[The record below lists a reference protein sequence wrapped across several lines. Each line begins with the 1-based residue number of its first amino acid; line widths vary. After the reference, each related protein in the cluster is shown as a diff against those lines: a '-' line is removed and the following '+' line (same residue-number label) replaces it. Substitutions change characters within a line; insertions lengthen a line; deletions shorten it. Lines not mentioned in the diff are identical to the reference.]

1 MQKILLKGE
10 NSATSQRLSVLA
22 KPACRDGGTARNP
35 TVVSSST
42 TEDAEETETTSRP
55 SQLVSGGVDEEENV
69 SDFKINIFNAGEH
82 LLNHLIY
89 PNDIRLV
96 FNRVVCT
103 RINGMAPFLMSW
115 AVLSFQITDEV
126 ECDY

>member
-1 MQKILLKGE
+1 M
-10 NSATSQRLSVLA
+10 
-22 KPACRDGGTARNP
+22 
-35 TVVSSST
+35 SSST

-55 SQLVSGGVDEEENV
+55 SQPVSGGVDEEENV

-82 LLNHLIY
+82 LLNHLTY

-115 AVLSFQITDEV
+115 AFLSFQITDEV

>member
-1 MQKILLKGE
+1 MTHDLFLLDVTKYTINTFIFLVQKILLKGE

-55 SQLVSGGVDEEENV
+55 SQPVSGGVDEEENV

-89 PNDIRLV
+89 PNDIRV
-96 FNRVVCT
+96 G
-103 RINGMAPFLMSW
+103 I
-115 AVLSFQITDEV
+115 Q
-126 ECDY
+126 